1 MRTARVM
8 GAAAA
13 VVAVL
18 YGAGVYM
25 ILQRTLTK
33 VVLGLALLS
42 HGANLLLLIV
52 GGEAG
57 IAPIVGRFT
66 GDETIA
72 DPVPQALVLT
82 AIVISLG
89 TSAVLLSMAHRS
101 WQLTGHDDVQDDV
114 EDREIRRLAAQD
126 QPSDSYDLAS
136 DDAEEGLEMPAEEG
150 TAS

>member
-1 MRTARVM
+1 MTVWT
-8 GAAAA
+8 AA

-57 IAPIVGRFT
+57 IAPIIGRFT
-66 GDETIA
+66 GDDTIA

-82 AIVISLG
+82 AIVIG
-89 TSAVLLSMAHRS
+89 FAMTAFVIVLALRGLAE
-101 WQLTGHDDVQDDV
+101 TGDDHVDGKAR
-114 EDREIRRLAAQD
+114 EDGE
-126 QPSDSYDLAS
+126 
-136 DDAEEGLEMPAEEG
+136 
-150 TAS
+150 